1 MDSGCHVRAGSVTIG
16 NDLPFVLISG
26 PCQIENRDH
35 AFFVA
40 ERLLTMTTRRGIGFI
55 YKSSFDKANR
65 TSLDGARGAG
75 MDEGLQILDDVRSR
89 LGCPVLTDV
98 HLPDQCP
105 AVAGAVD
112 VLQIPAF
119 LNRQTDL
126 LRAAGKTGK
135 AVHIKKG
142 QFMAPEDMGYA
153 VEKVQSADGGGD
165 ILVCERG
172 VCFGYH
178 DLVVD
183 MRGLVQ
189 MRELGV
195 GVVFDATHSTQRPS
209 LGDSSGGD
217 RLYTLPLARAAASVG
232 VNGIFFEIHPQP
244 QEALSDAAT
253 QLPLEQAEE
262 FMYQTLQFH
271 RMQVKLDGIIP
282 NEQSI
287 SL

>member
-119 LNRQTDL
+119 LCRQTDL
-126 LRAAGKTGK
+126 LVAAAKTGK
-135 AVHIKKG
+135 TVNVKKG
-142 QFMAPEDMGYA
+142 QFLAPWDMAHVVNKITASGNSHVM
-153 VEKVQSADGGGD
+153 VT
-165 ILVCERG
+165 ERG
-172 VCFGYH
+172 TSFGYNT
-178 DLVVD
+178 LVSD
-183 MRGLVQ
+183 MRAIPQLAVDGTP
-189 MRELGV
+189 
-195 GVVFDATHSTQRPS
+195 VVFDATHSVQQPGGR
-209 LGDSSGGD
+209 GGASGGQREYVPLLAQAAVAVGVAAVFMESHEEPDRAPSDGATMMALDDLPVLLD
-217 RLYTLPLARAAASVG
+217 RLLAIDTLTKGRKP
-232 VNGIFFEIHPQP
+232 
-244 QEALSDAAT
+244 
-253 QLPLEQAEE
+253 
-262 FMYQTLQFH
+262 
-271 RMQVKLDGIIP
+271 
-282 NEQSI
+282 
-287 SL
+287 

>member
-1 MDSGCHVRAGSVTIG
+1 MIGSFDPKKDFFFIA
-16 NDLPFVLISG
+16 G
-26 PCQIENRDH
+26 PCLIEGEKMVDQI
-35 AFFVA
+35 A
-40 ERLLTMTTRRGIGFI
+40 ESLSTIATQLDVPLVLKG
-55 YKSSFDKANR
+55 SFKKANR
-65 TSLDGARGAG
+65 TSLFSPTTIGEDLALKILANAG
-75 MDEGLQILDDVRSR
+75 KTYNLPTV
-89 LGCPVLTDV
+89 TDIHSV
-98 HLPDQCP
+98 ED
-105 AVAGAVD
+105 AVFASEYVD

-232 VNGIFFEIHPQP
+232 VNGIFFETHPQP